1 MNERTPQKEDNDLE
15 EENSLNNHV
24 SDYPDIIIKMTKEQ
38 FSIFELKRR
47 YEKSKTIIMN
57 PDFQREDNLW
67 KPKQKSQLIESILMG
82 IPIPII
88 YLFEDEQGF
97 KLVVDGRQRLSCIF
111 DFLNNEF
118 TLNNL
123 NLLTDLNGKLFEQIT
138 PQFQAK
144 IEDYQFLAYT
154 IQYPTPEKV
163 KFDIFDRVNRGG
175 TQLNNQEM
183 RHALYLGKVTK
194 LLNRL
199 AKSENFLLATGK
211 AVDSKRMKDKYIIL
225 RFLGFFLLRT
235 KQLGD
240 IKYKSDID
248 EFLAQ
253 VMNYINNHFTDEK
266 IEQLDSMFKLAMQNC
281 YNILGEDAFRFSSN
295 TDKKRLINM
304 DLFESLSYMLSIPLP
319 QNININELKQKIEN
333 LKQEMD
339 QSNNFGRVDYRFDK
353 ADEIRK
359 ELINAQ

>member
-1 MNERTPQKEDNDLE
+1 MSQITPENNELE

-24 SDYPDIIIKMTKEQ
+24 SDYPDISIKMTKEQ

-47 YEKSKTIIMN
+47 YEKNKTIIMN
-57 PDFQREDNLW
+57 PDFQREGNLW
-67 KPKQKSQLIESILMG
+67 TDKQKSELIESILMG

-97 KLVVDGRQRLSCIF
+97 KQVVDGRQRLSCIF

-123 NLLTDLNGKLFEQIT
+123 NLLKDLNAKVFEQIT

-144 IEDYQFLAYT
+144 IEDYQLLAYT
-154 IQYPTPEKV
+154 IEYPTPEKV

-183 RHALYLGKVTK
+183 RNALYLGKVTK
-194 LLNRL
+194 LLNSL
-199 AKSENFLLATGK
+199 SKSEYFLLATGK
-211 AVDSKRMKDKYIIL
+211 TISPKRMKDKYIIL

-235 KQLGD
+235 EQLKD
-240 IKYKSDID
+240 IEYKSDID
-248 EFLAQ
+248 EFLAK
-253 VMNYINNHFTDEK
+253 VMQYINNSFTDEQ
-266 IEQLDSMFKLAMQNC
+266 IEQLESVFQLAMQNC
-281 YNILGEDAFRFSSN
+281 YNVLGEDAFRFSN
-295 TDKKRLINM
+295 LDKKRPINM
-304 DLFESLSYMLSIPLP
+304 GLFESLSYMLSIALP
-319 QNININELKQKIEN
+319 KNINRKELKQKIEK
-333 LKQEMD
+333 LKQEMN
-339 QSNNFGRVDYRFDK
+339 QSNNFGRFGYRFDK
-353 ADEIRK
+353 ADQIRK

>member
-1 MNERTPQKEDNDLE
+1 MNQITQQNNDLE

-24 SDYPDIIIKMTKEQ
+24 SDYPDISIKMTKDQ
-38 FSIFELKRR
+38 LSVFELKRR
-47 YEKSKTIIMN
+47 YENTKTIIMN
-57 PDFQREDNLW
+57 PDFQLQANLW
-67 KPKQKSQLIESILMG
+67 TDKQKSELIESILIG

-88 YLFEDEQGF
+88 YLFENELGLKQ
-97 KLVVDGRQRLSCIF
+97 VVDGRQRLSCIF
-111 DFLNNEF
+111 DFINNEF

-123 NLLTDLNGKLFEQIT
+123 NLLTDLNAKLFEQLT

-144 IEDYQFLAYT
+144 IEDYQLLAYT

-175 TQLNNQEM
+175 TKLNNQEM
-183 RHALYLGKVTK
+183 RNALYLGKVTK

-199 AKSENFLLATGK
+199 AKSESFLLATGK

-225 RFLGFFLLRT
+225 RFLGFFLLHT

-253 VMNYINNHFTDEK
+253 VMNYINNHFTDEQ
-266 IEQLDSMFKLAMQNC
+266 IEQLDSMFQLAMQNC
-281 YNILGEDAFRFSSN
+281 YKVLGEDAFRFN
-295 TDKKRLINM
+295 NPDKKRPINM
-304 DLFESLSYMLSIPLP
+304 GLFETLSYMLSLPLP
-319 QNININELKQKIEN
+319 QNINIKQLKQKIEN

-339 QSNNFGRVDYRFDK
+339 QSNQFGKVDYRFEK
-353 ADEIRK
+353 ADQIRK